1 MVLLYYER
9 LKADLRKDFQV
20 GEVVVETCRGRAC
33 RCEFYPPQP
42 HLSLHYRS
50 LHLEQEQL
58 KAKGHRG
65 ELGRSDQRTL
75 EAGG

>member
-1 MVLLYYER
+1 M
-9 LKADLRKDFQV
+9 
-20 GEVVVETCRGRAC
+20 GEVVVENWRRGRTC
-33 RCEFYPPQP
+33 SYESYPPQP

-50 LHLEQEQL
+50 LQLEREQL